1 MGPGH
6 RAFKKCGGRHAS
18 RTFFCRMRR
27 FRWYTG
33 ICPTESDSCFFGLLR
48 SLTGFER
55 NFGGYNMTIVEQVKQ
70 QLKEE
75 IKQAVVKAELAQ
87 PDQIPDVILEAPK
100 DKAHGDFAANMAMQ
114 LARIAKMSPRKIA
127 EELVAHF
134 DKEKGHIRKI
144 EIAGP
149 GFINF
154 FLDNRYLTD
163 LIPSIIEAGSAYGAT
178 ESGAGRKVLVEFV
191 SANPTGSLHLGH
203 ARGAAVGDTLCKLL
217 SKAGYEASA
226 EYYINDGGNQ
236 ITNLAVSLEARYL
249 QELGR
254 DAEIPENGYHGK
266 DIIELAK
273 RLVDEYGDKLFE
285 KPEEE
290 RIRFFRN
297 FGVEHLMRGIKKD
310 LADFRVAFD
319 CWYSERSLYETK
331 KVTDA
336 LDLLKSKG
344 ETYEKDGAVWLK
356 TSEYGDDKDRVL
368 VKSDGSYT
376 YFMPDIAYHKDKFD
390 RGFERLIDVLG
401 ADHHGYVPRIKA
413 SMQALG
419 YDPDHLTAQI
429 IQLVNLFKNG
439 EKVKMS
445 KRTGKAVTLREL
457 MEDVG
462 VDAAR
467 YFFAMRSSDSHLD
480 FDLDLAISHSN
491 ENPVYYVQYAYA
503 RISSMLKKAEEF
515 EQTGSAGLDLNLL
528 SGEKEIDLL
537 KKLGEFPAVV
547 ADSAAKLAIQHIPSY
562 LFELASSLHSFY
574 NAEKV
579 LDEDNVPLSAARVA
593 LMKAVRIT
601 LKNGMDLIGVA
612 APEKM

>member
-1 MGPGH
+1 MQD
-6 RAFKKCGGRHAS
+6 
-18 RTFFCRMRR
+18 MRQTQFWR
-27 FRWYTG
+27 LYK
-33 ICPTESDSCFFGLLR
+33 
-48 SLTGFER
+48 
-55 NFGGYNMTIVEQVKQ
+55 MTIVEQVKN

-75 IKQAVVKAELAQ
+75 ITQAVIKAGLAAPEQ
-87 PDQIPDVILEAPK
+87 VPDVVLEAPK

-114 LARIAKMSPRKIA
+114 LARIAKKAPRKIA
-127 EELVAHF
+127 EELIASF

-154 FLDNRYLTD
+154 FLDNQYLTN
-163 LIPSIIEAGSAYGAT
+163 LIPTIIEAGDSYGASN
-178 ESGAGRKVLVEFV
+178 SGAGKKVLVEFV

-203 ARGAAVGDTLCKLL
+203 GRGAAVGDTLCKLL
-217 SKAGYEASA
+217 NKAGYYAVP

-236 ITNLAVSLEARYL
+236 IANLAISLEARYL
-249 QELGR
+249 QQLGQS
-254 DAEIPENGYHGK
+254 AEIPENGYHGK

-273 RLVDEYGDKLFE
+273 RLVDEYGDALSA
-285 KPEEE
+285 KPAEE
-290 RIRFFRN
+290 RSRFFRN

-310 LADFRVAFD
+310 LGDFRVHFD
-319 CWYSERSLYETK
+319 NWFSERSLYEDNK
-331 KVTDA
+331 IEPV
-336 LDLLKSKG
+336 LEYLKNKG
-344 ETYEKDGAVWLK
+344 EVYEKDGALWLK

-376 YFMPDIAYHKDKFD
+376 YFTPDIAYHKNKLD
-390 RGFERLIDVLG
+390 RGFEQLIDVLG
-401 ADHHGYVPRIKA
+401 ADHHGYVPRLKA
-413 SMQALG
+413 AIQSLG
-419 YDPDHLTAQI
+419 YNPDQLTVQI
-429 IQLVNLFKNG
+429 IQLVNLFKDG

-445 KRTGKAVTLREL
+445 KRTGKAVTMREL

-503 RISSMLKKAEEF
+503 RITSMLKRAEAF
-515 EQTGSAGLDLNLL
+515 EHDNAAELDLNLL
-528 SGEKEIDLL
+528 TGEKEIDLL
-537 KKLGEFPAVV
+537 KKLGDFPAVV
-547 ADSAAKLAIQHIPSY
+547 ADSAEKLAIQHIPNY
-562 LFELASSLHSFY
+562 LYDLAACLHSFY

-579 LDEDNVPLSAARVA
+579 LDENNVLLSKARVA

-601 LKNGMDLIGVA
+601 LKNGMELIGVN